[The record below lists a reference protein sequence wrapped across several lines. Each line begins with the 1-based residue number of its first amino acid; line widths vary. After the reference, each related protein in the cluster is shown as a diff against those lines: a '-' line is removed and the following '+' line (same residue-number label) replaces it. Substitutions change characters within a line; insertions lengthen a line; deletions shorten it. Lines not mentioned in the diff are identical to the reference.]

1 MSSHGWSVHQMPFKK
16 HRTKYRFE
24 AVPMNEKIIV
34 NEGAPLM
41 NVLYYHGSIW
51 FGKIFL
57 RDSSFFTLAAAMF
70 IM

>member
-24 AVPMNEKIIV
+24 AVPLNEKIIV

-51 FGKIFL
+51 FGKIF
-57 RDSSFFTLAAAMF
+57 
-70 IM
+70 